1 MRYIPGQSLSLV
13 SCDGVASRVGNCPCV
28 RYRRNCQ
35 LMASSMSENGRCSG
49 HRPHEIRA
57 VLDLSILSVWSDIR
71 QRAYR

>member
-35 LMASSMSENGRCSG
+35 LMASSMSVASRMPRSLWRVCCARHSQTG
-49 HRPHEIRA
+49 PHPDPRG
-57 VLDLSILSVWSDIR
+57 
-71 QRAYR
+71 